1 MHSILESSSS
11 DFELRWVKGNEASK
25 LRASI
30 EFKKYVYKNKY
41 KFTKL
46 CRFLQK
52 DFRANG
58 DNIFEC
64 NEGDTFTI
72 PMSSFT
78 CVSTRNDF
86 FDFFSKRYYAELGEY
101 WNASF
106 KEDFKKHPEWKVID
120 ACIILHNV
128 YGLPISYDE
137 STKDW
142 EWQKEVISWGS
153 FKIDR
158 IYNDEELDIKI
169 YDCSVINQDKR
180 LMESLDKNKFYE
192 QTINVRRLVESIEDQ
207 AYRVAKR
214 KHDDTGAV
222 RKHSGDP
229 YIVHPVGVAKIAKA
243 YGGTE
248 EETAAAY
255 LHDTIEDTGATM
267 DDIREK
273 FGDKVADIV
282 RDVTNDP
289 YLVKKLGK
297 EEYINLELLSLPDS
311 SLYVKLCDMYYNILD
326 YPSQEQKDRI
336 VRNVSTLLNSER
348 DIEDDRCLDLI
359 GSILEAA

>member
-1 MHSILESSSS
+1 MRRPI
-11 DFELRWVKGNEASK
+11 VYSK
-25 LRASI
+25 
-30 EFKKYVYKNKY
+30 F
-41 KFTKL
+41 
-46 CRFLQK
+46 
-52 DFRANG
+52 
-58 DNIFEC
+58 
-64 NEGDTFTI
+64 
-72 PMSSFT
+72 
-78 CVSTRNDF
+78 
-86 FDFFSKRYYAELGEY
+86 
-101 WNASF
+101 
-106 KEDFKKHPEWKVID
+106 H
-120 ACIILHNV
+120 
-128 YGLPISYDE
+128 
-137 STKDW
+137 
-142 EWQKEVISWGS
+142 
-153 FKIDR
+153 
-158 IYNDEELDIKI
+158 
-169 YDCSVINQDKR
+169 
-180 LMESLDKNKFYE
+180 E